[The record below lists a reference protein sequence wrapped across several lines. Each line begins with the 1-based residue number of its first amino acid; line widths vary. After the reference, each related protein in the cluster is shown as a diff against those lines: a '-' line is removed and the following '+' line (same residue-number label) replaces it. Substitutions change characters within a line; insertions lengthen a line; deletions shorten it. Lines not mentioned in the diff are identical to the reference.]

1 MNRICNTA
9 ESVCNLALELLE
21 ANVEASKLQ
30 HHQQT
35 SHHQSDDDNAAVVVL
50 LDADY
55 HELWRLFSGAIMEF
69 ASVADKVAYGGLP
82 SPELAATAMVDYV
95 TRSLVIFDELEPLVE
110 EDDVTA
116 SERPRMSPRTLRR
129 TLGLTVASDQQA
141 HQPHQVGPQP
151 PALWKRSCCRP
162 KHHCYHLHL
171 IFDHIC

>member
-30 HHQQT
+30 HHQSQT

-69 ASVADKVAYGGLP
+69 ASVTDKVAYGGLP

-129 TLGLTVASDQQA
+129 TLGLAVASDQQA
-141 HQPHQVGPQP
+141 HQSHQVPQP
-151 PALWKRSCCRP
+151 SGKFHRP